1 MVQALTFQQLAAC
14 LVHAV
19 KELTM
24 YVKGETETMSD
35 KVIEEKIKVIHD
47 IVSLGFSIP
56 QNMAIAILQVLVE
69 LMTEKL
75 ALEKD
80 FIILNG
86 LKLIKDMYRQISFDK
101 KIN

>member
-1 MVQALTFQQLAAC
+1 MF
-14 LVHAV
+14 
-19 KELTM
+19 
-24 YVKGETETMSD
+24 VKGETETMSD
-35 KVIEEKIKVIHD
+35 KMIEEKIKVIHD

-75 ALEKD
+75 VLEKD

-86 LKLIKDMYRQISFDK
+86 LKLIKDMYKQISLDE
-101 KIN
+101 KINQLEFYNNSAFQEAFLN